1 MTYYSIYFLLFGF
14 SYVIYFAICACL
26 DILCSLLVCHL
37 SDFFRLFFADHV
49 SSLHLLSKEILS
61 WCHETTSPILELMK
75 ALKIA
80 LFLLGLFPVKKVIVS
95 CWLLGLWSELLV
107 KKRLHNIIL
116 LQILQGILASSFA
129 LMQEKQTFFCDR
141 YVRIGVEKIFF
152 WPGLQCGVFAFLW
165 CCQPACKSF
174 VHDLNF
180 EVIDGLEKWFPWKN
194 SFLSGCVHRVLWTYH
209 LLCRPLYK
217 LVQLRYLPF

>member
-1 MTYYSIYFLLFGF
+1 M
-14 SYVIYFAICACL
+14 

-129 LMQEKQTFFCDR
+129 LMQEKQTFF
-141 YVRIGVEKIFF
+141 VTVMS
-152 WPGLQCGVFAFLW
+152 GLELRRFSFDQVCNVGYLPFLW

-174 VHDLNF
+174 VDDLNF